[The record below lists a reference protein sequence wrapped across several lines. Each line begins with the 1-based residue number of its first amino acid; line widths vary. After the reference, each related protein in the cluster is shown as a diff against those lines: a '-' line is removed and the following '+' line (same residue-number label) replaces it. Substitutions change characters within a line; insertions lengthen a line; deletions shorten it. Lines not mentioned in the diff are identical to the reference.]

1 MVKRFS
7 VTQIT
12 VMKQWLNLFS
22 GSLWGLTRF
31 YSQLHTGTSMF
42 LLFSAFPSEG
52 KQKKCACLSSNYQSD
67 LRYSRV
73 IMSRQV
79 FVVWQLNFLCSLCRS
94 YCIFWDDGWRFP
106 MGSSG
111 WPDRP
116 SAVSSHLSL
125 YQQYLLLLLLLC
137 PGLQHL
143 SVLPPPLGCWVIKI
157 IIITKILLLFLP
169 MPFSWLKK
177 KSSFHLLRGNNL
189 PKPTRTIFVKW
200 WIQSL
205 SSTQSS
211 FIRCFTNPNITS

>member
-1 MVKRFS
+1 
-7 VTQIT
+7 
-12 VMKQWLNLFS
+12 
-22 GSLWGLTRF
+22 
-31 YSQLHTGTSMF
+31 
-42 LLFSAFPSEG
+42 
-52 KQKKCACLSSNYQSD
+52 
-67 LRYSRV
+67 
-73 IMSRQV
+73 MSRQV

-169 MPFSWLKK
+169 VPFSWLKK

-211 FIRCFTNPNITS
+211 FIRCFTNPKEADRESGKQICGLKIKLLLADRSSSKVFPLNRVLDLVPFFPLSYRFCH